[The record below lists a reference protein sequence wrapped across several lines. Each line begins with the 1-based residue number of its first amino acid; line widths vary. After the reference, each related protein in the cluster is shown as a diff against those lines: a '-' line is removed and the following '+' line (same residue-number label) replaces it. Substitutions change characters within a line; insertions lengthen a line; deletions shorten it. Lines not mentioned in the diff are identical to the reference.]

1 VRFLVDESLPRAVTR
16 ALAAGGHDAVDVR
29 DIMRGAQDDE
39 IATRAKLDSRIV
51 VTADLDFSNAL
62 RFPPGTHPGILI
74 ARVPSQLPPDDLG
87 ALLVDA
93 IGNAGPA
100 LSGAITVVEPGRVRI
115 FRRP

>member
-39 IATRAKLDSRIV
+39 IATHAKLDSRIV
-51 VTADLDFSNAL
+51 ITADLDFSNAL
-62 RFPPGTHPGILI
+62 RFPPGTHPGMLI
-74 ARVPSQLPPDDLG
+74 ARVPSQFAPEDVG

-93 IGNAGPA
+93 IDDAGPA
-100 LSGAITVVEPGRVRI
+100 VNGAITVVEPGRVRI
-115 FRRP
+115 FRGP